1 MGKYIDTRPDN
12 VKTGI
17 YVDTVKTI
25 DKKMD
30 DKIDHAIKKFMMDKM
45 NNF

>member
-17 YVDTVKTI
+17 YVDTAKTI

-30 DKIDHAIKKFMMDKM
+30 EKIDHAIKKFMMDKM